1 MWNESDE
8 DGSDGAFTDRLVDQA
23 VVLLK
28 GDDEQAKDTN
38 QRQMHRTYSEELSD
52 AKEYN
57 STKYLNVLNQHRLV
71 AFAV

>member
-8 DGSDGAFTDRLVDQA
+8 DGSDGAFTDPLVDQA